1 MTTSDHNT
9 QEETPS
15 QNQQETMLETM
26 ERAFNE
32 LDSLRVELPTIL
44 IDEFDPCETCGS

>member
-15 QNQQETMLETM
+15 QNQQETMFETM
-26 ERAFNE
+26 ERVFKE
-32 LDSLRVELPTIL
+32 LDSLRVEPPTL
-44 IDEFDPCETCGS
+44 LTDEFDPCETCGS